1 MVAWGKVCRP
11 LNFGGLGISSLPE
24 LCWALRMRW
33 LWLQR
38 TDPTRPWNNLPVHV
52 PSNAKALFSSVLVT
66 EIGNGANTFFWSDK
80 WINARSVSD
89 IAPRLLLTVP
99 KRIVSKRTV
108 REALTNRRWVSDIK
122 GALTWGVLV
131 DYLHLWNA
139 IADVVLQPNSED
151 KHIFS
156 IASNGQYSACSA
168 HKGFFTGSVGFE
180 HYKMVWKSW
189 APPKCRFF
197 LWLVA
202 HNRCW
207 TADRLEKRGLII
219 LLEALFVTK
228 SLKPSTIFWFLVA
241 FPDYIGTP
249 LFGNLGSTFLPLSKM
264 TQTSYSGGKFT
275 FDSGSLDDLEVQK
288 HSGV

>member
-1 MVAWGKVCRP
+1 
-11 LNFGGLGISSLPE
+11 
-24 LCWALRMRW
+24 
-33 LWLQR
+33 
-38 TDPTRPWNNLPVHV
+38 
-52 PSNAKALFSSVLVT
+52 VLVT
-66 EIGNGANTFFWSDK
+66 EIGDGANTFFWSDK
-80 WINARSVSD
+80 SINARSVSD

-122 GALTWGVLV
+122 GALTWRALV

-139 IADVVLQPNSED
+139 ITDVVLQPNSKD

-156 IASNGQYSACSA
+156 IASNGQYSASSA
-168 HKGFFTGSVGFE
+168 YKDFFTGSIGFE

-219 LLEALFVTK
+219 LLDALFVTK

-241 FPDYIGTP
+241 FLDYIGTS
-249 LFGNLGSTFLPLSKM
+249 LFGNSGSTFLPLSKM
-264 TQTSYSGGKFT
+264 TQTSCSGGNV
-275 FDSGSLDDLEVQK
+275 LLILCQA
-288 HSGV
+288 